1 MLFSVLAINSAMAAA
16 GTPAAPATT
25 GFWSHFEGM
34 NALTVVFASLCIFAI
49 AYRFYGVFIAN
60 KVLRLDANRTTP
72 AVKYAD
78 GHDYVKTNKGTPSIS
93 KCTLRI
99 PLLRAPSTPCL
110 A

>member
-1 MLFSVLAINSAMAAA
+1 MKKLFFSMLFSVLAINSAMAAA

-60 KVLRLDANRTTP
+60 KVLRLMPT
-72 AVKYAD
+72 
-78 GHDYVKTNKGTPSIS
+78 
-93 KCTLRI
+93 
-99 PLLRAPSTPCL
+99 APHRR
-110 A
+110 